1 MEEKAK
7 ALMEKIQVLCVKYH
21 YEKEDIVLK
30 EARNMLTEIQDFC
43 YAILH
48 SDFSEINAEDGQVLR
63 GYTVQYIGGLYRRF
77 GMSGYRLDAGY
88 FRCRFAGIIRNFYK
102 YGNNSGVSIWG

>member
-7 ALMEKIQVLCVKYH
+7 ALMEKIQVLCVKYY

-63 GYTVQYIGGLYRRF
+63 GYTVQLLEDYIGALECQDTVW
-77 GMSGYRLDAGY
+77 MLDTLDAGLRELLEI
-88 FRCRFAGIIRNFYK
+88 FINTETIAG
-102 YGNNSGVSIWG
+102 